1 MLHLIG
7 TIQQLQLGAVSAVGD
22 DWPGSLLLLQ
32 RVTPL
37 LGHHLPTAA
46 GELITSPSSIW
57 TPLVMDASRLERYRC
72 ASVLYQAQKTTTQ

>member
-7 TIQQLQLGAVSAVGD
+7 AIQLLQLGVVSAVGD
-22 DWPGSLLLLQ
+22 DRPGSLLLLQ

-37 LGHHLPTAA
+37 LGHWLPAAA
-46 GELITSPSSIW
+46 GELITKPSSIW
-57 TPLVMDASRLERYRC
+57 TPLIMDVSRLERYRC